1 MNLHIGV
8 INLDINKNTKTK
20 KDNKNQKEEVEIIF
34 NIRKP
39 PSELGIHQLNQAW
52 YKILKEMEKD
62 GRLD

>member
-1 MNLHIGV
+1 M
-8 INLDINKNTKTK
+8 DKNKNAKTK
-20 KDNKNQKEEVEIIF
+20 KENKDQKEEVEIIF

-39 PSELGIHQLNQAW
+39 PSELGIRQLNQAW

>member
-1 MNLHIGV
+1 M
-8 INLDINKNTKTK
+8 DINKNAKTK
-20 KDNKNQKEEVEIIF
+20 KSKNKDKDKKEEVEIIF

-39 PSELGIHQLNQAW
+39 PSELGIRQLNQAW

>member
-1 MNLHIGV
+1 MNL
-8 INLDINKNTKTK
+8 INKQNK
-20 KDNKNQKEEVEIIF
+20 KNEQESKYKKEEVEIIF

-39 PSELGIHQLNQAW
+39 PSELGIRQLNQAW